1 MSASGRRARL
11 GTRAPVG
18 LAGLAGLALLG
29 GCGAADGGDRE
40 LHGTLRRAIRP
51 TDGAGWLGNAY
62 EKDAV
67 VKFSDPPGEHFRVY
81 YALTGMSAVDP
92 TDLDPADGVPDFV
105 TRVGAAAEAT
115 YQSTVVARGFR
126 PPLDDSK
133 YHDRPDFGGDGRFDI
148 YLRFAG
154 PGSDGYRVVE
164 ACTDG
169 SDGGAPDRCAGY
181 FVMNPTFKG
190 SQYKTEL
197 DGIQVLTSH
206 ELFHAIQDAYNRGQW
221 RTFSEGTAVWNELQ
235 VFPRTPEHDG
245 TFRDYLGFAR
255 ALFNEPE
262 RPLDLSM
269 GTGPGG
275 AYAYATAVWFEYLS
289 ERFGPQLIR
298 ELWEGSEAART
309 GEPPQFMDVT
319 AALLRSRYQ
328 TELEAA
334 FVEFTRWN
342 LLTAERAPD
351 APAEPPGP
359 AGYQRAAEY
368 PPVRLEP
375 AITQLGQR
383 QKAEVSGLSARY
395 FELAVPLA
403 APQRLRL
410 HLDDPAAPPA
420 VGTLYVVPAGGKK
433 PGPAV
438 VIPGPGPGQG
448 PGSGPGSGLDVEV
461 QPGQRLLVVVSGATR
476 GARSR
481 EVAVYLDTDVGPPG
495 GPAPDPM
502 TPPAELGG
510 CAVRGAGR
518 PVAAGWL
525 WTLLAAGLLGLRRR
539 VRG

>member
-1 MSASGRRARL
+1 MSAGGRRARL
-11 GTRAPVG
+11 GALPLV
-18 LAGLAGLALLG
+18 GLALLG
-29 GCGAADGGDRE
+29 GCGAADGLVDGLVDGKDRE

-51 TDGAGWLGNAY
+51 TDGAGWLNNAY

-67 VKFSDPPGEHFRVY
+67 VKLYDAPGDHFRVY

-92 TDLDPADGVPDFV
+92 ADLDPPDGVPDFV
-105 TRVGAAAEAT
+105 TRVGSAAEAT
-115 YQSTVVARGFR
+115 YQSTIVARGFR
-126 PPLDDSK
+126 PPLDDSQ

-148 YLRFAG
+148 YLRVAG

-169 SDGGAPDRCAGY
+169 SDGSAPDRCAGY

-190 SQYKTEL
+190 TQYKTEL
-197 DGIQVLTSH
+197 DGIEVLTSH

-235 VFPRTPEHDG
+235 VFPRTPERDG
-245 TFRDYLGFAR
+245 TFRDYLGFSR

-262 RPLDLSM
+262 RPLDQSM

-298 ELWEGSEAART
+298 ELWEGSEAKRT

-319 AALLRSRYQ
+319 AALLSSRYQ
-328 TELEAA
+328 TELAAA

-342 LLTAERAPD
+342 LLTAERAAD
-351 APAEPPGP
+351 APAEPPGGP
-359 AGYQRAAEY
+359 TGYRRAAEY

-375 AITQLGQR
+375 VITQVGQR
-383 QKAEVSGLSARY
+383 QKAEVSGFSARY

-410 HLDDPAAPPA
+410 HLDDPAAQPV

-438 VIPGPGPGQG
+438 AI
-448 PGSGPGSGLDVEV
+448 PGSGLGSGLGLDVEV
-461 QPGQRLLVVVSGATR
+461 QPGQRLLVVASGATR
-476 GARSR
+476 GARAR
-481 EVAVYLDTDVGPPG
+481 EVTVYLDTDVSPPG
-495 GPAPDPM
+495 GPAGPEPM
-502 TPPAELGG
+502 PPPAEMGG
-510 CAVRGAGR
+510 CAVGGAGR

-525 WTLLAAGLLGLRRR
+525 WTLLVASLLGFRRR
-539 VRG
+539 VYG

>member
-1 MSASGRRARL
+1 MSSRGRRVRL
-11 GTRAPVG
+11 GALPVVGVALLGG
-18 LAGLAGLALLG
+18 LGVLG
-29 GCGAADGGDRE
+29 GCGAADGGDPGDSDRE
-40 LHGTLRRAIRP
+40 RHGTLRSAIRP
-51 TDGAGWLGNAY
+51 TDGAGWLNNAY

-67 VKFSDPPGEHFRVY
+67 VKFYDAPGAHFRVY

-92 TDLDPADGVPDFV
+92 ADLDPADGVPDFV
-105 TRVGAAAEAT
+105 TRVGSAAEAT
-115 YQSTVVARGFR
+115 YQSTIVARGFR
-126 PPLDDSK
+126 PPLDDSL

-169 SDGGAPDRCAGY
+169 SDGSAPDRCAGY

-197 DGIQVLTSH
+197 DGIEVLTSH

-221 RTFSEGTAVWNELQ
+221 RTFSEGTAVWNELR
-235 VFPRTPEHDG
+235 VFPRTSERDG
-245 TFRDYLGFAR
+245 TFRDYVGFAR

-262 RPLDLSM
+262 RPLDQSM

-298 ELWEGSEAART
+298 ELWEGSEAAKT

-342 LLTAERAPD
+342 LLTAERAAD
-351 APAEPPGP
+351 APAGPPGAP
-359 AGYQRAAEY
+359 TGYHRAAEY
-368 PPVRLEP
+368 PPVHLEP
-375 AITQLGQR
+375 AITQVGQR

-395 FELAVPLA
+395 FELAVPLT

-410 HLDDPAAPPA
+410 HLDDPAAQPA
-420 VGTLYVVPAGGKK
+420 VGTLYVVPAGSKK

-438 VIPGPGPGQG
+438 SIPRSGA
-448 PGSGPGSGLDVEV
+448 GSRVDVEV
-461 QPGQRLLVVVSGATR
+461 QPGQRLLVVVSGASR
-476 GARSR
+476 GARAR
-481 EVAVYLDTDVGPPG
+481 EVAVYLDTDVSPPDGPVIE
-495 GPAPDPM
+495 PM
-502 TPPAELGG
+502 PPPPAEMGG
-510 CAVRGAGR
+510 CTVRGAAR
-518 PVAAGWL
+518 PAAAGWL
-525 WTLLAAGLLGLRRR
+525 WALLAAGLLGLRRR
-539 VRG
+539 VYG

>member
-1 MSASGRRARL
+1 MSRRHRRAP
-11 GTRAPVG
+11 GA
-18 LAGLAGLALLG
+18 LALLALLG
-29 GCGAADGGDRE
+29 GCGEADTSGRE

-51 TDGAGWLGNAY
+51 TDGEGWLGNAY

-67 VKFSDPPGEHFRVY
+67 IKHYDAPGDHFRIY

-92 TDLDPADGVPDFV
+92 TDLEPADGVPDFV
-105 TRVGAAAEAT
+105 NRVGSAAEQT
-115 YQSTVVARGFR
+115 YKSTVMDRGFR
-126 PPLDDSK
+126 PPLDDSL
-133 YHDRPDFGGDGRFDI
+133 YHDRPDYGGDGRFDI

-169 SDGGAPDRCAGY
+169 SDGSAPDRCAGY

-245 TFRDYLGFAR
+245 TFRDYLGFVR
-255 ALFNEPE
+255 ALFSEPE
-262 RPLDLSM
+262 RPLDQSM

-289 ERFGPQLIR
+289 ERFGPQLVR
-298 ELWEGSEAART
+298 ELWEGSEAKKA
-309 GEPPQFMDVT
+309 GEPPQFLDVT

-328 TELEAA
+328 TELETA

-342 LLTAERAPD
+342 LLTAERAADSPTD
-351 APAEPPGP
+351 PHGDPT
-359 AGYQRAAEY
+359 GYRRAAEY

-375 AITQLGQR
+375 AITQVGQR
-383 QKAEVSGLSARY
+383 QKAEVLGLSARY
-395 FELAVPLA
+395 FELAPALA

-410 HLDDPAAPPA
+410 HVDDPAAVPA
-420 VGTLYVVPAGGKK
+420 VATLYVVPAGGQK
-433 PGPAV
+433 PGPALV
-438 VIPGPGPGQG
+438 VPAA
-448 PGSGPGSGLDVEV
+448 GLEV
-461 QPGQRLLVVVSGATR
+461 DLQPGQRLLVVVSGA
-476 GARSR
+476 ARASRAR

-495 GPAPDPM
+495 GPGTDPM
-502 TPPAELGG
+502 LQPAAMGG
-510 CAVRGAGR
+510 CAVPAAAR
-518 PVAAGWL
+518 PAATGWL
-525 WTLLAAGLLGLRRR
+525 GTLLAISLLLRRR
-539 VRG
+539 RICS